1 MRREDSF
8 DVACAHYRSAP
19 ELFNDE
25 ERLHLYALY
34 KQATAGRAPGHNAAV
49 PRMALLRSAELAAWR
64 QLRDTPQPAARREY
78 VEAVE
83 AVERVGPLAA
93 PAPRDPERPRRRRA
107 SFGHLRALGW
117 RQDAQLLSA
126 PASTFAET
134 TRGRPSPPVGRR
146 RSRARAARSWW
157 TSCPRCATR

>member
-83 AVERVGPLAA
+83 AVERVGP
-93 PAPRDPERPRRRRA
+93 RA
-107 SFGHLRALGW
+107 GKASEIRNFKGSLVSADLWTSDHLL
-117 RQDAQLLSA
+117 
-126 PASTFAET
+126 E
-134 TRGRPSPPVGRR
+134 
-146 RSRARAARSWW
+146 RSRTRARGTLTLKR
-157 TSCPRCATR
+157 R

>member
-83 AVERVGPLAA
+83 AVERVGP
-93 PAPRDPERPRRRRA
+93 RA
-107 SFGHLRALGW
+107 GKASEIRNFKGSLVSADFWTSDHLL
-117 RQDAQLLSA
+117 
-126 PASTFAET
+126 E
-134 TRGRPSPPVGRR
+134 
-146 RSRARAARSWW
+146 RSRSVHAFFRRN
-157 TSCPRCATR
+157 THVEAT

>member
-83 AVERVGPLAA
+83 AVERVGPRAGKASEIRNFKGCLVSADFWTSDHLLERSRSVNVFFLERA
-93 PAPRDPERPRRRRA
+93 RLERPR
-107 SFGHLRALGW
+107 
-117 RQDAQLLSA
+117 
-126 PASTFAET
+126 
-134 TRGRPSPPVGRR
+134 
-146 RSRARAARSWW
+146 
-157 TSCPRCATR
+157 

>member
-49 PRMALLRSAELAAWR
+49 PRMAPMVAAGSLRDSRFRESMTSSTAELSGVA
-64 QLRDTPQPAARREY
+64 DSPACRCF
-78 VEAVE
+78 
-83 AVERVGPLAA
+83 PL
-93 PAPRDPERPRRRRA
+93 
-107 SFGHLRALGW
+107 L
-117 RQDAQLLSA
+117 
-126 PASTFAET
+126 
-134 TRGRPSPPVGRR
+134 
-146 RSRARAARSWW
+146 
-157 TSCPRCATR
+157 

>member
-19 ELFNDE
+19 ELFDDE

-64 QLRDTPQPAARREY
+64 RLRDTPQPAARREY

-83 AVERVGPLAA
+83 AVERPALP
-93 PAPRDPERPRRRRA
+93 PAPPALVVRRPAARGDADRGRARRVRRGAARRGFRLRRA
-107 SFGHLRALGW
+107 ALP
-117 RQDAQLLSA
+117 
-126 PASTFAET
+126 PA
-134 TRGRPSPPVGRR
+134 R
-146 RSRARAARSWW
+146 
-157 TSCPRCATR
+157 